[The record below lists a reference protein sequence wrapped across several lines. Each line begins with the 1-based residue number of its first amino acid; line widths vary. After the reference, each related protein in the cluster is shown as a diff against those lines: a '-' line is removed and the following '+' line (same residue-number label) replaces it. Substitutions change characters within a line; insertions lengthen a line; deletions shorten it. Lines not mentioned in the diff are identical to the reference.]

1 MKHLALLTVAI
12 LLISTS
18 TQLLANVNKPTC
30 HTVQKEM
37 QSTITCYY
45 QSKNLAKVYQ
55 HYRAN
60 TEKSEQ
66 HYLLAKL
73 PTSYQKVT
81 IDTDFAEI
89 IYRPTKTG
97 MSIDQ

>member
-1 MKHLALLTVAI
+1 M
-12 LLISTS
+12 
-18 TQLLANVNKPTC
+18 
-30 HTVQKEM
+30 E
-37 QSTITCYY
+37 STITCYY

-73 PTSYQKVT
+73 PTSYKKVK
-81 IDTDFAEI
+81 IDADFAET
-89 IYRPTKTG
+89 IYRPTKTD
-97 MSIDQ
+97 MSIDQQFTDGVTNLDFSRISKNTTKVMTQLLPD

>member
-1 MKHLALLTVAI
+1 M
-12 LLISTS
+12 
-18 TQLLANVNKPTC
+18 
-30 HTVQKEM
+30 E
-37 QSTITCYY
+37 STITCYY

-73 PTSYQKVT
+73 PTSYKKVK
-81 IDTDFAEI
+81 IDADFAET

-97 MSIDQ
+97 MSIKQQFITGVTNIDFFRDLKNTTKVMT